1 MIKFIKEAFKRQV
14 VQDKT
19 NKFVAELTDD
29 MDKLSDT
36 EMVEVLNST
45 KTRIKN
51 YLDVKH
57 QNLSDELKDNNKAI
71 FMLMNPNAIEDD
83 KEGS

>member
-19 NKFVAELTDD
+19 NKFVGELTDD
-29 MDKLSDT
+29 IENLSDT
-36 EMVEVLNST
+36 EMVSVLNET

-51 YLDVKH
+51 FLDIKNE
-57 QNLSDELKDNNKAI
+57 NLNKELTDNKKAI
-71 FMLMNPNAIEDD
+71 FMLMNPNVVEENSD
-83 KEGS
+83 E